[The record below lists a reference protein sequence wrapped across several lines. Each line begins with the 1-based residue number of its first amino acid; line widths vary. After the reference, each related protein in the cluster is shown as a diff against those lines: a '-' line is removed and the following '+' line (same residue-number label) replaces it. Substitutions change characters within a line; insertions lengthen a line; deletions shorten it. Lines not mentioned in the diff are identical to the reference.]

1 MSRTAKTHRLTALE
15 VKKFADSG
23 VKTPLHDGGGL
34 YLRRRN
40 SALLWSLRLTD
51 PLTSAEQWHRLFP
64 DDPQGGYPHKGLAEA
79 RAEARRLWSTRSNGM
94 DPRVERRRLADAQRE
109 AHSQARLAAERRIT
123 LRALFERWASIDLQP
138 RVLADGRRI
147 GRKDGGT
154 FTRGQFERRVFP
166 RFGERAIEDVKRAD
180 LISLLD
186 VVKAEGKLR
195 TANVLLT
202 DLKQMFRFALMRD
215 LVPRNPLDTVS
226 RRDVGGT
233 PVERDRVL
241 TVPEI
246 RQIAKLLPGSGLP
259 PRFIA
264 GVWLILATG
273 ARVGE
278 LLGAAWADS
287 AASADELRAAVERSG
302 SKLGFV
308 DLDRSTWYLPETK
321 NQRDHTIH
329 LSAFAAAQFRCLLG
343 HREAGTALP
352 WVFPSANGKGP
363 IDVKSLGKQLSDRQ
377 RVPQRRLR
385 GRTKATSALLLSG
398 GRWTAHDLRRTSA
411 TLMASLGI
419 SGDVIDECL
428 NHMIESRMR
437 RTYIRDRR
445 AVDQARAF
453 DALGKLLELLLSG
466 SDRATRTQQRH
477 HSAKT
482 SVELS
487 GIGALSR

>member
-1 MSRTAKTHRLTALE
+1 
-15 VKKFADSG
+15 
-23 VKTPLHDGGGL
+23 
-34 YLRRRN
+34 
-40 SALLWSLRLTD
+40 
-51 PLTSAEQWHRLFP
+51 
-64 DDPQGGYPHKGLAEA
+64 
-79 RAEARRLWSTRSNGM
+79 
-94 DPRVERRRLADAQRE
+94 
-109 AHSQARLAAERRIT
+109 
-123 LRALFERWASIDLQP
+123 
-138 RVLADGRRI
+138 
-147 GRKDGGT
+147 
-154 FTRGQFERRVFP
+154 
-166 RFGERAIEDVKRAD
+166 
-180 LISLLD
+180 
-186 VVKAEGKLR
+186 
-195 TANVLLT
+195 
-202 DLKQMFRFALMRD
+202 
-215 LVPRNPLDTVS
+215 
-226 RRDVGGT
+226 
-233 PVERDRVL
+233 
-241 TVPEI
+241 
-246 RQIAKLLPGSGLP
+246 LLPGSGLP

-287 AASADELRAAVERSG
+287 AASADDLRAAVDRSG

-343 HREAGTALP
+343 QREAGTALP

-377 RVPQRRLR
+377 RVTQRRLR

-453 DALGKLLELLLSG
+453 DALGKLLESLLSG

-487 GIGALSR
+487 GIGALNR

>member
-1 MSRTAKTHRLTALE
+1 MSRTAKTHRLTALA

-23 VKTPLHDGGGL
+23 AKTPLHDGGGL

-40 SALLWSLRLTD
+40 STLLWSLRLTD
-51 PLTSAEQWHRLFP
+51 PAGQRRAQWHRLFP

-79 RAEARRLWSTRSNGM
+79 RAEARRLWSTRSSGV
-94 DPRVERRRLADAQRE
+94 DPRVERRRLADPQRE
-109 AHSQARLAAERRIT
+109 AHSQARLAAQRRIT

-147 GRKDGGT
+147 GRKDGGA

-166 RFGERAIEDVKRAD
+166 RFGEHAIQDLKRAD

-186 VVKAEGKLR
+186 AVKAQGKLR

-215 LVPRNPLDTVS
+215 LVSRNPLDTVS

-241 TVPEI
+241 TVSEI
-246 RQIAKLLPGSGLP
+246 RQLAKLLPGSELP

-264 GVWLILATG
+264 GVRLILATG

-287 AASADELRAAVERSG
+287 AASAHELRSAVESSG

-329 LSAFAAAQFRCLLG
+329 LSAFAVGQFRFLLG
-343 HREAGTALP
+343 LREAGAALP
-352 WVFPSANGKGP
+352 WVFPSANGNGP

-385 GRTKATSALLLSG
+385 GWTKATSALLLSG
-398 GRWTAHDLRRTSA
+398 GRWTVRDLRRT
-411 TLMASLGI
+411 
-419 SGDVIDECL
+419 
-428 NHMIESRMR
+428 RPP
-437 RTYIRDRR
+437 
-445 AVDQARAF
+445 
-453 DALGKLLELLLSG
+453 
-466 SDRATRTQQRH
+466 
-477 HSAKT
+477 
-482 SVELS
+482 
-487 GIGALSR
+487 

>member
-1 MSRTAKTHRLTALE
+1 
-15 VKKFADSG
+15 
-23 VKTPLHDGGGL
+23 
-34 YLRRRN
+34 
-40 SALLWSLRLTD
+40 
-51 PLTSAEQWHRLFP
+51 
-64 DDPQGGYPHKGLAEA
+64 
-79 RAEARRLWSTRSNGM
+79 
-94 DPRVERRRLADAQRE
+94 
-109 AHSQARLAAERRIT
+109 
-123 LRALFERWASIDLQP
+123 
-138 RVLADGRRI
+138 
-147 GRKDGGT
+147 
-154 FTRGQFERRVFP
+154 
-166 RFGERAIEDVKRAD
+166 VKRAD

-186 VVKAEGKLR
+186 VVKAKGKLR

-246 RQIAKLLPGSGLP
+246 RQIAKLLPRSGLP

-287 AASADELRAAVERSG
+287 AASTDELRAAVERSG

-321 NQRDHTIH
+321 NQRDHTTH

-343 HREAGTALP
+343 QREAGTALP

-363 IDVKSLGKQLSDRQ
+363 DRCENTWQTAQRWPARPAATITWPDQSHLCPTTVGRALDRTRLAPHFGDIDGKSRH
-377 RVPQRRLR
+377 QRR
-385 GRTKATSALLLSG
+385 
-398 GRWTAHDLRRTSA
+398 
-411 TLMASLGI
+411 
-419 SGDVIDECL
+419 
-428 NHMIESRMR
+428 
-437 RTYIRDRR
+437 RDRR
-445 AVDQARAF
+445 VSQPH
-453 DALGKLLELLLSG
+453 
-466 SDRATRTQQRH
+466 DRKPHAAH
-477 HSAKT
+477 LHP
-482 SVELS
+482 
-487 GIGALSR
+487 